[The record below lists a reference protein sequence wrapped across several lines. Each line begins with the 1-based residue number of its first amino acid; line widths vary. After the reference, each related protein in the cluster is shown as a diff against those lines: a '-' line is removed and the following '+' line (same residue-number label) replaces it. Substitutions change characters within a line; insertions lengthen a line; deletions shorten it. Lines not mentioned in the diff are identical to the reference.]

1 MYSATR
7 PRTPRRP
14 TWGWRPGE
22 RGSSASTAGLQLW
35 SMSTY
40 QRCASMPRRTPILP
54 NPQTLLRA
62 SVFLCKWQ
70 LKAPRHGG
78 RGGGRIKA
86 QAARLPSYSGC
97 DGRRRREALSRAMG
111 RSRARSRSRVVVEA
125 VTAARSCS
133 RRSVGSLGG
142 GCGHG
147 VPLHSCPPWAARA
160 ARASFR
166 HSERLPA
173 RAHASP
179 RELREQLSGPKK

>member
-1 MYSATR
+1 MAQR
-7 PRTPRRP
+7 DRERHGGRR
-14 TWGWRPGE
+14 GGGSLE
-22 RGSSASTAGLQLW
+22 RGSSASTAHGGTSALVHVNVSQVREHAPSHPHPSEPSNPPPRL
-35 SMSTY
+35 
-40 QRCASMPRRTPILP
+40 RC
-54 NPQTLLRA
+54 
-62 SVFLCKWQ
+62 FLCKWQ

-111 RSRARSRSRVVVEA
+111 RSRARSRSRVAVEA

-160 ARASFR
+160 ARTSFR

-179 RELREQLSGPKK
+179 HELREQLSGPK